1 MVVLQV
7 RGLHWARKCAI
18 VQSSVMRPQPE
29 TVSGRCRIWAPR
41 RREVISLPLPRPGPL
56 QQPLA
61 PEDAMSD
68 AELLPVI
75 FITALLLLA
84 PFAFAGKGR
93 GSVRPKMPPPRPDG
107 APYPARPPR

>member
-1 MVVLQV
+1 
-7 RGLHWARKCAI
+7 
-18 VQSSVMRPQPE
+18 
-29 TVSGRCRIWAPR
+29 
-41 RREVISLPLPRPGPL
+41 
-56 QQPLA
+56 
-61 PEDAMSD
+61 MSD

-84 PFAFAGKGR
+84 PFAFAGKDR